1 MANKNFEMTSED
13 SNFIQPAIFNKK
25 KYRKDKP
32 WDTDDIDHWNVPKLT
47 PEDNPHGL
55 LEESSFAVLF
65 PKYREK
71 YLRDIWPDIRN
82 VLKEHFIKCDLD
94 LVEGSITVR
103 TTGRTWDPFIII
115 RARDMI
121 KLLSRSVPFHQAVRI
136 LGQGEDDNNLGC
148 DIIKIGHRNKDKMMK
163 RRQRLVGPNG
173 STLKAIEILTNCYI
187 LVQGQTVSAIGSYK
201 GLKHVR
207 RIVEDCMN
215 NIHPVYHI
223 KELMIKRELEK
234 DDKLKGENWD
244 RFLPKFKNKCIK
256 RRTRKITKRN
266 KTLFPPEPTP
276 RKEDILLETGE
287 YFYSELER
295 KNKEI
300 KENIN
305 RQKEK
310 RLEKLRE
317 REGIYEAPTEKKLV
331 DTKNETDLLSSERS
345 KKLVKK
351 KGNKSNFIL

>member
-1 MANKNFEMTSED
+1 MSVGTPMENQEIIS
-13 SNFIQPAIFNKK
+13 KK
-25 KYRKDKP
+25 RRYRKDKP

-82 VLKEHFIKCDLD
+82 ALKAHHIKCELD

-103 TTGRTWDPFIII
+103 TTGKTWDPFIII
-115 RARDMI
+115 RARDMV

-136 LGQGEDDNNLGC
+136 LGDGEDDNNLGC
-148 DIIKIGHRNKDKMMK
+148 DIIKIGHRNKEKMVK

-173 STLKAIEILTNCYI
+173 STLKAIELLTNCYV
-187 LVQGQTVSAIGSYK
+187 LVQGQTVSVIGSYK
-201 GLKHVR
+201 SLKLVR

-234 DDKLKGENWD
+234 DERLRGENWD
-244 RFLPKFKNKCIK
+244 RFLPKFKNKCVK
-256 RRTRKITKRN
+256 RKVKKQMKKKN
-266 KTLFPPEPTP
+266 KSIFPPEPTP
-276 RKEDILLETGE
+276 RKEDMLLETGE

-295 KNKEI
+295 KAKQI
-300 KENIN
+300 KERISE
-305 RQKEK
+305 QKEK
-310 RLEKLRE
+310 KNEKHKEREKIYVPPNEKLFLKNKISNQNEINYKTFGQNLEK
-317 REGIYEAPTEKKLV
+317 Y
-331 DTKNETDLLSSERS
+331 KNNL
-345 KKLVKK
+345 
-351 KGNKSNFIL
+351 SNFVV

>member
-1 MANKNFEMTSED
+1 MGDENFNYDQPRVSNKR
-13 SNFIQPAIFNKK
+13 

-103 TTGRTWDPFIII
+103 TTGKTWDPFIII

-136 LGQGEDDNNLGC
+136 LGGGEDDSNLGC
-148 DIIKIGHRNKDKMMK
+148 DIIKIGHRNKEKMIK

-173 STLKAIEILTNCYI
+173 STLKAIELLTNCYI

-234 DDKLKGENWD
+234 DEKLKEENWD
-244 RFLPKFKNKCIK
+244 RFLPKFKTKCIK
-256 RRTRKITKRN
+256 RKTKKLTKKK

-287 YFYSELER
+287 YFYSELEK
-295 KNKEI
+295 KNKKI
-300 KENIN
+300 RENISK
-305 RQKEK
+305 QKEK
-310 RLEKLRE
+310 RLEKSRE
-317 REGIYEAPTEKKLV
+317 REAVYEAPKEEKL
-331 DTKNETDLLSSERS
+331 
-345 KKLVKK
+345 K
-351 KGNKSNFIL
+351 KGKNQVNFETPNLKKTRKIIKNKGDVSSFIL

>member
-1 MANKNFEMTSED
+1 MNEDTPIENKETAS
-13 SNFIQPAIFNKK
+13 KK
-25 KYRKDKP
+25 KRYRKDKP

-82 VLKEHFIKCDLD
+82 TLKAHHIKCELD

-103 TTGRTWDPFIII
+103 TTGKTWDPFIII
-115 RARDMI
+115 RARDMV

-136 LGQGEDDNNLGC
+136 LGEGEDDNNLGC
-148 DIIKIGHRNKDKMMK
+148 DIIKIGHRNKEKMIK

-173 STLKAIEILTNCYI
+173 STLKAIELLTNCYV
-187 LVQGQTVSAIGSYK
+187 LVQGQTVSVIGSYK
-201 GLKHVR
+201 SLKLVR

-234 DDKLKGENWD
+234 DERLKGENWD
-244 RFLPKFKNKCIK
+244 RFLPKFKSKCVKRKVNKQIK
-256 RRTRKITKRN
+256 KKN
-266 KTLFPPEPTP
+266 KSIFPPEPTP

-287 YFYSELER
+287 YFYTELER
-295 KNKEI
+295 KAKKMKER
-300 KENIN
+300 KCD
-305 RQKEK
+305 QKEK
-310 RLEKLRE
+310 KDSKQKEKEKIYIPPDEKL
-317 REGIYEAPTEKKLV
+317 V
-331 DTKNETDLLSSERS
+331 VKNETNQSNEINYKIFGQNRKKYQHDSSYF
-345 KKLVKK
+345 VV
-351 KGNKSNFIL
+351 

>member
-1 MANKNFEMTSED
+1 MNECTSIGNPGD
-13 SNFIQPAIFNKK
+13 NLKK
-25 KYRKDKP
+25 RRYRKDKP
-32 WDTDDIDHWNVPKLT
+32 WDTDNVDHWNVPKLT

-82 VLKEHFIKCDLD
+82 ALKAHHVKCELD

-103 TTGRTWDPFIII
+103 TTGKTWDPFIII

-136 LGQGEDDNNLGC
+136 LGEGEDDNNLGC
-148 DIIKIGHRNKDKMMK
+148 DIIKIGHRNKEKMIK

-173 STLKAIEILTNCYI
+173 STLKAIELLTNCYI
-187 LVQGQTVSAIGSYK
+187 LVQGQTVSVIGSYK
-201 GLKHVR
+201 SLKSVR

-234 DDKLKGENWD
+234 DEKLKEENWD
-244 RFLPKFKNKCIK
+244 RFLPKFKNKCVKRKVKKQIK
-256 RRTRKITKRN
+256 KKNTS
-266 KTLFPPEPTP
+266 LFPPEPTP
-276 RKEDILLETGE
+276 RKEDLLLETGE

-295 KNKEI
+295 KAKKVREREARQRDI
-300 KENIN
+300 SDKK
-305 RQKEK
+305 QKEK
-310 RLEKLRE
+310 DSIYNVPEEKLVVE
-317 REGIYEAPTEKKLV
+317 
-331 DTKNETDLLSSERS
+331 NETHSNEIDFSKFRQNRGKSKSGLSDF
-345 KKLVKK
+345 V
-351 KGNKSNFIL
+351 I